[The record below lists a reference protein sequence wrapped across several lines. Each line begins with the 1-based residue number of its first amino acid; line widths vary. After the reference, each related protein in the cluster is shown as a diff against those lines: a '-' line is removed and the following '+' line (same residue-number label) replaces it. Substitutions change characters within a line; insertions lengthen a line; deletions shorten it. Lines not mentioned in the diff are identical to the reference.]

1 MEIGVVKTF
10 FCGGVA
16 GAASV
21 FGEFAFYSC
30 VSYIRVSVI
39 FVCQL
44 YSWVSFIRVSV
55 LFVCQ

>member
-30 VSYIRVSVI
+30 VSSIRVSVI

-44 YSWVSFIRVSV
+44 YSCVSYLWSD
-55 LFVCQ
+55 